1 MKTRRVV
8 LILLLLAAAG
18 GGAWYWI
25 YGGMNRNTSSI
36 AVSGNLEL
44 TQVDLSFKTAGRMT
58 LLAVREGDLVK
69 KGDLIAKLDS
79 AQLDQQ
85 LLRDQAAVASAQSSL
100 QQLRTSIEYQQAT
113 LESDISTRRAELAQA
128 QAKLD
133 ELMAGSRPQEIQQAQ
148 SGVADA
154 KAWNDQARLDM
165 ERAQTLFA
173 REDISKSQFDQ
184 ARAKLDSTAAQLKQ
198 AEDKLA
204 LVKEGPRAEEI
215 AGARAQVARAQAAV
229 QTAEA
234 NRIEIRR
241 KQQELAARQ
250 SEIERTRAQVG
261 MTQTQIAD
269 ATVVAPIDGVV
280 LVKAAEAGEVIAAG
294 STIVSL
300 GDLDHP
306 WLRAYINET
315 DLGRIKVGGKARLS
329 TDSFPGKTYDGH
341 ISFIASEAEFTP
353 KQIQTKEERVKLVY
367 RIKIDVDNAQHELKN
382 NMPVDAEI
390 LL

>member
-1 MKTRRVV
+1 MKKRRVV
-8 LILLLLAAAG
+8 LILVLLAAAG
-18 GGAWYWI
+18 GGAWYWF
-25 YGGMNRNTSSI
+25 YGGMNRATDRI
-36 AVSGNLEL
+36 LVSGNLEL

-58 LLAVREGDLVK
+58 ELAVREGQFVK

-79 AQLDQQ
+79 AQLEQQ
-85 LLRDQAAVASAQSSL
+85 LLRDQASVASAQSSL
-100 QQLRTSIEYQQAT
+100 QQLQTSIEYQAAT
-113 LESDISTRRAELAQA
+113 IDSDITARRADLAQA

-133 ELMAGSRPQEIQQAQ
+133 ELLAGSRPQEIQQAQ
-148 SGVADA
+148 SAVADA
-154 KAWNDQARLDM
+154 KAWHDQAQADW
-165 ERAQTLFA
+165 ERAQTLFS
-173 REDISKSQFDQ
+173 REDISKSQYDQ
-184 ARAKLDSTAAQLKQ
+184 ARAKLDSTNAQFRQ
-198 AEDKLA
+198 AQEHLG
-204 LVKEGPRAEEI
+204 LVQEGPRKEDI

-234 NRIEIRR
+234 NRIELRR
-241 KQQELAARQ
+241 KREELAARK
-250 SEIERTRAQVG
+250 SEIDRTRAQVG

-300 GDLDHP
+300 GDLTHP

-315 DLGRIKVGGKARLS
+315 DLGRIQLGGKVQLS
-329 TDSFPGKTYDGH
+329 TDSFKGKTYDGR
-341 ISFIASEAEFTP
+341 ISFISSEAEFTP

-367 RIKIDVDNAQHELKN
+367 RIKIDVDNSHQELKN
-382 NMPVDAEI
+382 NMPVDGEI

>member
-1 MKTRRVV
+1 MNKRRVV
-8 LILLLLAAAG
+8 LILVLLAAAG
-18 GGAWYWI
+18 GGAWYWFN
-25 YGGMNRNTSSI
+25 GSAKRNTSFI

-58 LLAVREGDLVK
+58 ELKVREGDFVK
-69 KGDLIAKLDS
+69 KGDLIARLDS

-85 LLRDQAAVASAQSSL
+85 LLRDQASVASAQSSL
-100 QQLRTSIEYQQAT
+100 QQLQTSIEYQQAT
-113 LESDISTRRAELAQA
+113 IESDISTRRAELAQA
-128 QAKLD
+128 QARLD
-133 ELMAGSRPQEIQQAQ
+133 DLLAGSRPQEIQQAQ
-148 SGVADA
+148 SAVTDA
-154 KAWNDQARLDM
+154 KAWNDQARSDW

-173 REDISKSQFDQ
+173 REDISKQQYDQ
-184 ARAKLDSTAAQLKQ
+184 ARAKLDSTTAQLRQ
-198 AEDKLA
+198 AEDKSA
-204 LVKEGPRAEEI
+204 LVKEGPRKEEI
-215 AGARAQVARAQAAV
+215 VGAHAQVARAQAAV

-234 NRIEIRR
+234 NRIEVRR
-241 KQQELAARQ
+241 KQQELTARRA
-250 SEIERTRAQVG
+250 EIEKNSAQAG
-261 MTQTQIAD
+261 MTRTQIAD
-269 ATVVAPIDGVV
+269 AVVTSPIDGVV

-300 GDLDHP
+300 GDLEHP

-315 DLGRIKVGGKARLS
+315 DLGKIKVGGKARLS
-329 TDSFPGKTYDGH
+329 TDSFPGKVYEGH

-367 RIKIDVDNAQHELKN
+367 RIKIEVDNSQHELKN

>member
-1 MKTRRVV
+1 MNKRRVV

-18 GGAWYWI
+18 AGAWYWF
-25 YGGMNRNTSSI
+25 YGSANRSSNFI

-58 LLAVREGDLVK
+58 ELNVREGDFVK
-69 KGDLIAKLDS
+69 KGDVIARLDA

-85 LLRDQAAVASAQSSL
+85 LLRDQASVASAQSSL
-100 QQLRTSIEYQQAT
+100 QQLQTSIEYQQAT

-128 QAKLD
+128 QARLD
-133 ELMAGSRPQEIQQAQ
+133 ELLAGSRPQEIQQAQ
-148 SGVADA
+148 SAVVDA
-154 KAWNDQARLDM
+154 KAWNDQARSDW

-173 REDISKSQFDQ
+173 SEDISKQQYDQ
-184 ARAKLDSTAAQLKQ
+184 ARTKLDSTAAQLRQ
-198 AEDKLA
+198 AEDKSA
-204 LVKEGPRAEEI
+204 LVKEGPRTQEI

-234 NRIEIRR
+234 NRIEVRR
-241 KQQELAARQ
+241 KQQELTARRA
-250 SEIERTRAQVG
+250 EIEKNSAQAG
-261 MTQTQIAD
+261 MTRTQIAD
-269 ATVVAPIDGVV
+269 AVAVAPIDGVV

-300 GDLDHP
+300 GDLEHP

-315 DLGRIKVGGKARLS
+315 DLGRVKIGGKARLS
-329 TDSFPGKTYDGH
+329 TDSFPGKVYEGR

-367 RIKIDVDNAQHELKN
+367 RIKIDVDNSQHELKN

>member
-1 MKTRRVV
+1 MKKRRVV
-8 LILLLLAAAG
+8 VILLLLAAAG
-18 GGAWYWI
+18 GAWYWF
-25 YGGMNRNTSSI
+25 YGNRDRATNRI
-36 AVSGNLEL
+36 LVSGNLEL

-58 LLAVREGDLVK
+58 ELAVREGQFVK

-79 AQLDQQ
+79 AQLEQQ

-100 QQLRTSIEYQQAT
+100 QQLETSIEYQGAT
-113 LESDISTRRAELAQA
+113 IDSDISTRRAELAQA

-133 ELMAGSRPQEIQQAQ
+133 ELLAGSRPQEIQQAQ
-148 SGVADA
+148 SAVADA
-154 KAWNDQARLDM
+154 KAWNDQAKSDW
-165 ERAQTLFA
+165 ERAQALYA
-173 REDISKSQFDQ
+173 REDISRSQFDQ
-184 ARAKLDSTAAQLKQ
+184 ARAKLDSTAAQLRQ
-198 AEDKLA
+198 VQDRLA
-204 LVKEGPRAEEI
+204 LSQEGPRKEEI
-215 AGARAQVARAQAAV
+215 AGGRAQVARAQAAV

-234 NRIEIRR
+234 NRIELRR
-241 KQQELAARQ
+241 KREELAARK
-250 SEIERTRAQVG
+250 SEIDRTRAQVG

-300 GDLDHP
+300 GDLGHP

-315 DLGRIKVGGKARLS
+315 DLGRIKLGSKVQLS
-329 TDSFPGKTYDGH
+329 TDSFKGKTYEGH
-341 ISFIASEAEFTP
+341 ISFISSEAEFTP

-367 RIKIDVDNAQHELKN
+367 RIKIDVDNSHQELKN
-382 NMPVDAEI
+382 NMPVDGEI